1 MMANNNKKK
10 QGTLFTRIYKTL
22 FHSGAFCFY
31 CDIVFMFYKYIYMNC
46 VCILW
51 VLLCVCGT
59 IKI

>member
-10 QGTLFTRIYKTL
+10 QGTLFSRIYKTL

-31 CDIVFMFYKYIYMNC
+31 CDIVFVLMYKYIYMNC
-46 VCILW
+46 VYFV